1 MKKLIHKWIDMSSYH
16 AQVNKEYDVKLS
28 VIYSENVSLL
38 SP

>member
-1 MKKLIHKWIDMSSYH
+1 MKKFIHKWVDLSFYH

-28 VIYSENVSLL
+28 AIYSENVSLL